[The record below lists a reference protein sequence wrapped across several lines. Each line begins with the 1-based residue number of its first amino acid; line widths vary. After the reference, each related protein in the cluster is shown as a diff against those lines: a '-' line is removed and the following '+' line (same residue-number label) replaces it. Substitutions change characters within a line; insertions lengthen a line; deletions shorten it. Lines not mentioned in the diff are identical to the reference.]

1 MTKLGGAQDKMVTP
15 KDKKPLIQMSDVT
28 KVYRNAAGSFS
39 ALKDINVN
47 FYDGE
52 FVGVIGKSGSGKS
65 TLVNMI
71 TGIDRPSNGV
81 VLVEDRDIHA
91 MKESEQARWRG
102 LNMGVVF
109 QFFQLLPMLTVL
121 ENVLLPMDFCDK
133 YDPAERPG
141 RAMHLLE
148 MMGVDDGSHKLPG
161 SLSGGQQQSAAI
173 ARALAND
180 PPIIVADEPTG
191 NLDAK
196 TADSVYD
203 KFESLAGKGRT
214 IIMITHD
221 PEIEKRLSRT
231 ILLSDGEVI
240 DPILANTFPW
250 LPHPSLKNLGREL
263 ERRTFTKGQEIDLTD
278 RFVNKILL
286 VEQGDVQ
293 LTYSKKPYKGQ
304 KIVLKTGAFFGGQ
317 AVIKSEKMHHF
328 TAIAC
333 AESTLV
339 EILPWEKLKN
349 ILDDVE
355 DGRQRFYR
363 MMKAKM
369 LGKEVKEEH
378 ETGVIR

>member
-1 MTKLGGAQDKMVTP
+1 VTKSGRMRNKMFP
-15 KDKKPLIQMSDVT
+15 RKDKTPLIQLSDVT

-39 ALKDINVN
+39 ALKNINVN

-71 TGIDRPSNGV
+71 TGIDRPSHGV
-81 VLVEDRDIHA
+81 VLVAGEDIHA
-91 MKESEQARWRG
+91 MKESEQAHWRG

-133 YDPAERPG
+133 YDPAERPI

-148 MMGVDDGSHKLPG
+148 MMGLEDNANKLPG

-180 PPIIVADEPTG
+180 PSIIVADEPTG

-203 KFESLAGKGRT
+203 KLESLAGEGRT

-231 ILLSDGEVI
+231 VLLSDGEVI
-240 DPILANTFPW
+240 DPILVYAFPW
-250 LPHPSLKNLGREL
+250 LPHPILKVLGQELGRHTL
-263 ERRTFTKGQEIDLTD
+263 TKGEVIDLSG
-278 RFVNKILL
+278 RFVNQIIMI
-286 VEQGDVQ
+286 EQGEIC
-293 LTYSKKPYKGQ
+293 LTYSRKPNKG
-304 KIVLKTGAFFGGQ
+304 KEVFLGAGAFFGGQ
-317 AVIKSEKMHHF
+317 AALKGEKIRHFSAKSMSK
-328 TAIAC
+328 
-333 AESTLV
+333 STSV
-339 EILPWEKLKN
+339 AILPWERLLEVVGEDEDVRRELQRALKAQM
-349 ILDDVE
+349 LD
-355 DGRQRFYR
+355 
-363 MMKAKM
+363 KN
-369 LGKEVKEEH
+369 GKETREK
-378 ETGVIR
+378 GVIR